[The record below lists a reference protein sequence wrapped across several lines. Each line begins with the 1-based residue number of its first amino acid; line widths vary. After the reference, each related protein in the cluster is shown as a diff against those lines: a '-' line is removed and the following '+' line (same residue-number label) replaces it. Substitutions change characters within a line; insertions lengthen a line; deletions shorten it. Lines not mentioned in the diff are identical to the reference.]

1 MNYKLPEK
9 STINFK
15 NKFTNLIWYFVNT
28 LIFPLTLRSN
38 SLRRILL
45 RSFGAKISK
54 NSRISRLCKIE
65 YPNNLTMGENSSIGN
80 YCYILG
86 LDKIEIGSNVCISD
100 NVAILAGGHKLNSN
114 DFELV
119 TRPINIMDNVWVA
132 YGSIINPGV
141 TISKGSVVLA
151 GSVVA
156 SSIES
161 MSIFG
166 GNPASFIKKRKL

>member
-1 MNYKLPEK
+1 
-9 STINFK
+9 
-15 NKFTNLIWYFVNT
+15 
-28 LIFPLTLRSN
+28 
-38 SLRRILL
+38 
-45 RSFGAKISK
+45 
-54 NSRISRLCKIE
+54 
-65 YPNNLTMGENSSIGN
+65 MGENSSIGN

-86 LDKIEIGSNVCISD
+86 LDKIDIGSNVCISD

-114 DFELV
+114 DFDLL
-119 TRPINIMDNVWVA
+119 TRPIKIMDNVWVA

-141 TISKGSVVLA
+141 TISEGSVILA